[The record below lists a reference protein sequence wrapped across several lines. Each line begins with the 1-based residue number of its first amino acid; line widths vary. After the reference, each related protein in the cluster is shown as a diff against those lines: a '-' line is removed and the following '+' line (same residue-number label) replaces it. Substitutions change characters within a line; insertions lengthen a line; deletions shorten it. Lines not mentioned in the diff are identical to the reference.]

1 MARDLDVLSDVVVMT
16 VKAAQAPLLERI
28 AGLEAKLAAMAGVE
42 RELNGLRERVVVAET
57 KAQNMT
63 PVVSIPDVESRLT
76 SLELKALPPELTGA
90 VEDVKRRLDA
100 MVAPLTVDDIK
111 GMIREQFE
119 AIAAATDKTLEQ
131 NMSSLMAAMDKSE
144 RSVADLSKDLGAL
157 RERVAVAEVKTGAP
171 GPQGPAG
178 ADGKDGHDG
187 KDGADGMGFDDMTV
201 EQGTDERTLIVKA
214 VRGERV
220 KELGR
225 VTLPAEIY
233 RGVYAKGQT
242 YERGDGVTWG
252 GSEWHCN
259 ETTSSVPGESKSW
272 TLKVKRGR
280 DGKDGKDAVTL
291 PVVSVGG
298 ARG

>member
-1 MARDLDVLSDVVVMT
+1 MPRDVEEYAGVVALAI
-16 VKAAQAPLLERI
+16 KAAQAPLLERI

-42 RELNGLRERVVVAET
+42 HALNGLRERVVVAET
-57 KAQNMT
+57 KAASMT
-63 PVVSIPDVESRLT
+63 PVGVVSDDALTGRVTALEANAFPPDLT
-76 SLELKALPPELTGA
+76 SA
-90 VEDVKRRLDA
+90 VEDMRLRLDA
-100 MVAPLTVDDIK
+100 LEARAVPSVEEVGAISERLFAIEVKGVD
-111 GMIREQFE
+111 
-119 AIAAATDKTLEQ
+119 AW
-131 NMSSLMAAMDKSE
+131 MSGVGAHQERVE

-178 ADGKDGHDG
+178 ADGRDG

-280 DGKDGKDAVTL
+280 DGRDGKDAVTL